1 MKKLSVVCV
10 VAMIVLA
17 GCGGIISNDESQ
29 PSQQPPSVNGADET
43 EPTNESN
50 DSSLPEP
57 GVDTSGDGITDRTAV
72 QLGLDPDTEYH
83 ESFVGA
89 IQIAQSEDPNNASIL
104 ASSFA
109 DNGTVNESYYTTLEN
124 YTILAENHSSA
135 VSKLNTELISER
147 SPEFIDKQL
156 RVLLTVSPEV
166 RTTILGSYNLGDS
179 DWSTSGLKNWE
190 EIEYGTDILATDTSS
205 DGIPDGP
212 SVHDEETYPNAD
224 PLEKDVYLEVVT
236 ADGVS
241 IESDTLSQ
249 VQEAY
254 AEAPVENPDGTE
266 GIDLHIVQTESRQ
279 YEPNLYHYAKIV
291 PQDSIPSDRGGDFS
305 GQRDI
310 RVGHFSS
317 DITASILMHELGH
330 SLGLL
335 PDELQGID
343 SRSLSFEE
351 YRSSMNYNS
360 PNTFVGYSDG
370 SDSMAGTNDWAH
382 IECRMASQARQKVIP
397 YHENFNISSDVFQSA
412 GNETTRSDECVVGID
427 ITSVKYEGIFIETDQ
442 ESDNIDTRTE
452 IENIAAEQDL
462 SYTIFNESAVPD
474 TFEIKVNLTNTA
486 DRRQT
491 DTVRLDT
498 YFESRNKD
506 AVEVSLEPGEQTT
519 ITLQFESDIVDQ
531 LEPTSSAIYE
541 VKTTEDTVD
550 ISIELIKND

>member
-1 MKKLSVVCV
+1 
-10 VAMIVLA
+10 MIVLA
-17 GCGGIISNDESQ
+17 GCGGIIPNDESQ

-109 DNGTVNESYYTTLEN
+109 DNETVNESYYTTLEN